1 MMKIML
7 AVLLAIMV
15 MNMASL
21 GQAIPDDQS
30 PAAVEKWFRQF
41 PYAVPKLTKLHFYL
55 HNIVSESP
63 PDSVPIAQAASTAN
77 SPTKFGLVTIL
88 DGPLANRPFSK
99 NVIGY
104 GQGLFTLSSQ
114 EESST
119 LITVNFVFTA
129 GKYKGSTLSV
139 LGRNV
144 VFAPI
149 REFPIIG
156 GTGDFRLA
164 RGVGTCTTN
173 YLNSTSGDDILD
185 VNFVFYRYVLP
196 GQEESDS
203 ENYEEE

>member
-1 MMKIML
+1 MMRIMVAL
-7 AVLLAIMV
+7 VLAIVV

-21 GQAIPDDQS
+21 GHALPDDQS
-30 PAAVEKWFRQF
+30 PAAVEKWFQQL
-41 PYAVPKLTKLHFYL
+41 PNAVPKLTKLHFYL
-55 HNIVSESP
+55 HNIVSKKP
-63 PDSVPIAQAASTAN
+63 PASTPIAQAASTAT

-88 DGPLANRPFSK
+88 DGPLAKKPFSP

-104 GQGLFTLSSQ
+104 AQGLFTLSSQ
-114 EESST
+114 EEMST

-156 GTGDFRLA
+156 GSGDFRLA

-173 YLNSTSGDDILD
+173 YLNTTTGDDILD

-196 GQEESDS
+196 GQEDFDSDA
-203 ENYEEE
+203 EEE